1 MMKQISYNIH
11 KFFNK
16 EKTLPNLTK
25 DQAIGMLSTIYQ
37 NPAFMRYLDARERYL
52 IDNGMEQFMGGNP
65 IKADRLA
72 GQLFEVREIRHR
84 IRSAYNVTKKLH
96 DEKALKKAKNKK
108 S

>member
-1 MMKQISYNIH
+1 MSKILYNIH

-16 EKTLPNLTK
+16 EKSLHSLTK
-25 DQAIGMLSTIYQ
+25 EQAIGMLSQLYQ
-37 NPAFMRYLDARERYL
+37 NTAFMRFLNARERYL
-52 IDNGMEQFMGGNP
+52 IDNGMEQFMGGKP

-72 GQLFEVREIRHR
+72 GQLFEVRNMRQR

-96 DEKALKKAKNKK
+96 DEKVLKKAKKK